1 MSAKSL
7 LRYRSA
13 VGGDD
18 LLSPAPG
25 DKKSSGDHDQGSGR
39 ESGHSRN
46 RLEEDDSFDEGIDDI
61 LAQVLIFAS
70 SNSSSRNNYLN
81 DHFCHYLD
89 FHLSPDLLIK
99 MIFISFICNH

>member
-25 DKKSSGDHDQGSGR
+25 DKKSPGDHDQAGR

-61 LAQVLIFAS
+61 LAQVPSFD
-70 SNSSSRNNYLN
+70 SR
-81 DHFCHYLD
+81 
-89 FHLSPDLLIK
+89 PVEITT
-99 MIFISFICNH
+99 I

>member
-1 MSAKSL
+1 MSTKSL

-25 DKKSSGDHDQGSGR
+25 DKKSSG
-39 ESGHSRN
+39 ESEQDKGHSGN

-61 LAQVLIFAS
+61 LAQVGSLLLTPLVEIAIIVSRHVLI
-70 SNSSSRNNYLN
+70 
-81 DHFCHYLD
+81 HHYLD
-89 FHLSPDLLIK
+89 FYLSHDLLIDL
-99 MIFISFICNH
+99 IHLQSL